1 MKILLINPPRSPKN
15 KILESAPEEAKHFIH
30 KKLIGPPLG
39 LLTIAEA
46 VKDFDVTVFDTK
58 GEYDLNPDAPPLSDM
73 VQKLLEEHNP
83 DIVGTTLITSEF
95 YFGIKIFNA
104 VKKFNKNI
112 LTVAGGLHTTLC
124 PDDFTD
130 PSVDIICPGQSAYI
144 FRDLVITFEK
154 NQPLESVNG
163 ILINTPDGLIATKPV
178 NKVLDAADE
187 HFLMPDRKH
196 LERWRSTY
204 IVGNAPYPSTYL
216 FTSLGCP
223 YRCTFCS
230 IWKEHQGMYYQR
242 QVESIIEELKI
253 IDYRIVRF
261 SDANTIV
268 NIDFI
273 NKLFDRI
280 NEEGIKKDYIMDIRA
295 DTAVEHP
302 DLIEKLAKAGLKV
315 VICGF
320 ESFRND
326 ELKKYN
332 KRSEA
337 DKIHESIDIFHKND
351 ILLRGNYVIPSDY
364 KEDDFKAMSEYA
376 NSHRVT
382 YAGYTILTPMPGT
395 TLYEES
401 KDQIIDPD
409 LSKYNFFN
417 SVMKT
422 TLPLEKFYENVGKL
436 WLIKKGTDI
445 I

>member
-1 MKILLINPPRSPKN
+1 MKILLINPPRSPEN
-15 KILESAPEEAKHFIH
+15 KILESAPEEAKYFIH

-58 GEYDLNPDAPPLSDM
+58 GEYDLNPAAPLLSMM
-73 VQKLLEEHNP
+73 VQQLLEKHNP

-95 YFGIKIFNA
+95 YYGIEIFQT

-112 LTVAGGLHTTLC
+112 LTVAGGIHTTLC
-124 PDDFTD
+124 PEDFTD

-144 FRDLVITFEK
+144 FRELVIAYEK
-154 NQPLESVNG
+154 KQPLESVNG
-163 ILINTPDGLIATKPV
+163 ILINTPEGLKSTKPV

-187 HFLMPDRKH
+187 HYLMPDRKH

-242 QVESIIEELKI
+242 QIESIIEELKI
-253 IDYRIVRF
+253 IDYKIVRF

-273 NKLFDRI
+273 NRLFDRI

-295 DTAVEHP
+295 DTAVDHP

-332 KRSEA
+332 KKSEA
-337 DKIHESIDIFHKND
+337 NKIHEAIDIFHNNN
-351 ILLRGNYVIPSDY
+351 ILLRGNYVIPNDY
-364 KEDDFKAMSEYA
+364 KEDDFKEMSEYA
-376 NSHRVT
+376 TSHRLT
-382 YAGYTILTPMPGT
+382 YAVYTILPPLPGT
-395 TLYEES
+395 TLYEET
-401 KDQIIDPD
+401 KDQIIDHD

-417 SVMKT
+417 SVLKT
-422 TLPLEKFYENVGKL
+422 TLPLEKFYENVGRL